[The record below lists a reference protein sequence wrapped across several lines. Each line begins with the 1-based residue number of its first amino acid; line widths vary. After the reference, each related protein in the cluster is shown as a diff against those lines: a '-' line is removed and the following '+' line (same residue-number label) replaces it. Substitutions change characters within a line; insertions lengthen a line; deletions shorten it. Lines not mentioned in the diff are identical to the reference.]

1 MPDPADRMMNE
12 LERWAVLLLK
22 VTVVC
27 LLLIAYLLAI
37 AWWLSPEPV
46 AFGGAGDRTAFET
59 DAEEIEF
66 NRLLNKHGLQYDV
79 SVIFEGRRGDYFF
92 RNGQRCSFK

>member
-27 LLLIAYLLAI
+27 LLLIAYLMAI
-37 AWWLSPEPV
+37 SWWLSPEPPERRV
-46 AFGGAGDRTAFET
+46 IHQFS
-59 DAEEIEF
+59 EEERRDIEK
-66 NRLLNKHGLQYDV
+66 RHKYHGI
-79 SVIFEGRRGDYFF
+79 SISITENGERYFY
-92 RNGQRCSFK
+92 RDGKRCKL